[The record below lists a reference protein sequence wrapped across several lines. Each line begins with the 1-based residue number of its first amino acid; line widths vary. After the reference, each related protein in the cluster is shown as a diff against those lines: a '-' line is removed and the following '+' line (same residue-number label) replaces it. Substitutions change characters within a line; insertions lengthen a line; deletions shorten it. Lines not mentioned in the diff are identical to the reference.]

1 MQRDSTIFLKI
12 VISLI
17 AIAALAVCIFGLP
30 GIIGQEAA
38 KQRPGT
44 AYLLYL
50 FLVYVCL
57 LSIPFFVGLY
67 QGFKLL
73 SHMDGNKAFSELSAG
88 ALRQIKYSAVTIS
101 ALMVAGIAA
110 LMALSRGK
118 GEDITGIVAPGLLI
132 TFLSSVVATVAAVF
146 QKRVQQAI
154 DLRSEKRVL

>member
-1 MQRDSTIFLKI
+1 MQRDSTIFSKI

-17 AIAALAVCIFGLP
+17 AIAALAVCIFVLP

-44 AYLLYL
+44 AYVLYL

-73 SHMDGNKAFSELSAG
+73 SYINGNKAFSELSAG

-118 GEDITGIVAPGLLI
+118 GEDITGIVAPALLI
-132 TFLSSVVATVAAVF
+132 TFLSSAVATVAAVF

-154 DLRSEKRVL
+154 DRTPNEG

>member
-1 MQRDSTIFLKI
+1 MQRDSTIFVKI

-17 AIAALAVCIFGLP
+17 AISVLAVCIFGLP
-30 GIIGQEAA
+30 GIIGQETA

-50 FLVYVCL
+50 FLVYVSL

-73 SHMDGNKAFSELSAG
+73 SYIAGNKAFSELSAG

-110 LMALSRGK
+110 LMVLSRGK
-118 GEDITGIVAPGLLI
+118 GEDITGIVAPALLI

-146 QKRVQQAI
+146 QGRVQ
-154 DLRSEKRVL
+154 RVLTKEK

>member
-12 VISLI
+12 VISLL
-17 AIAALAVCIFGLP
+17 AIAALAVCILGLP
-30 GIIGQEAA
+30 GIVGQEAA
-38 KQRPGT
+38 KQRPET

-73 SHMDGNKAFSELSAG
+73 SYIDGNKAFSELSAG
-88 ALRQIKYSAVTIS
+88 ALKQIKYSAVTIS

-132 TFLSSVVATVAAVF
+132 TFLSSVVATAAAVF
-146 QKRVQQAI
+146 QKRVQKAL
-154 DLRSEKRVL
+154 DLKSEKRVL